1 MAVAKSIGAVRV
13 ARQATV
19 CADGYRSPQVE
30 LLLGRDGVVQH
41 LDNGIR
47 SGHLTNVLTQLLV
60 LLPVN
65 VFIYIYSHTYR
76 NRSSRLGRP

>member
-1 MAVAKSIGAVRV
+1 MSFSGQKLWMAVAESIGAVRV

-19 CADGYRSPQVE
+19 RADGYRSPQVE

-47 SGHLTNVLTQLLV
+47 SGPLTNVLTQLLV

-65 VFIYIYSHTYR
+65 VFFIYI
-76 NRSSRLGRP
+76 